1 MENYQAQYT
10 KKKEKRIEI
19 ECLRTVCHVGYT
31 GHRPVRNITI
41 ER

>member
-19 ECLRTVCHVGYT
+19 ECLRTGSQFGNT
-31 GHRPVRNITI
+31 GHRPLRNITI
-41 ER
+41 EN